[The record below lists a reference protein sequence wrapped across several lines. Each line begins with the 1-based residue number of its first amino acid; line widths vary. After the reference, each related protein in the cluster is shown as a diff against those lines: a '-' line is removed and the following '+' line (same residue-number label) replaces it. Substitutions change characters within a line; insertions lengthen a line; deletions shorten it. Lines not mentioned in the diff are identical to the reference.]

1 MARRTLLIT
10 YIAAYLLAVGG
21 IIRTLI
27 RFSDER
33 FWPIAIL
40 LGVYLVLLFSE
51 PVFIR
56 RDRLFTYLYLVVQT
70 TIICAVAFLTP
81 SVDFW
86 AALFCPLVVQA
97 MHNFPQRTGFLITGI
112 FTVVMSVFI
121 LLGLDPEVG
130 LPLIFVYAVVY
141 FLLAAFIAIIR
152 EAEAARRESQQRQTE
167 LQSAHRQLQSYI
179 ARAEQLAV
187 LQERNRLA
195 HELHDSVTQ
204 SLYSLTLF
212 TEAARHMAEEIGQ
225 ESLEQYIQQIGIM
238 GQQALKEM
246 RLLIYEL
253 RPPELER
260 EGLVHALRKRLEAVE
275 GRAGVEARLM
285 ADEFVKLPRDV
296 EQELY
301 RIAQEALNNA
311 LKHAAAD
318 SVIVYLHQSNG
329 SLEMEIVD
337 DGVGFNPEVI
347 PDRGGM
353 GMKSIRDRAEGIDGS
368 VFILSQPGEGTS
380 VKVTVQLKTIQDRGS
395 ETVPKS

>member
-27 RFSDER
+27 RFSDDR

-56 RDRLFTYLYLVVQT
+56 RDRLFTYLYLFVQT

-86 AALFCPLVVQA
+86 AVLFCPLVVQA

-112 FTVVMSVFI
+112 FTVVMSIFI

-152 EAEAARRESQQRQTE
+152 EAEAARRESQQQQAD
-167 LQSAHRQLQSYI
+167 LQAAHRQLQTYT

-195 HELHDSVTQ
+195 RELHDSVTQ
-204 SLYSLTLF
+204 SLFGVNMYADAAEHFLASEEVDAAADNLTKLRR
-212 TEAARHMAEEIGQ
+212 TARDALGQ
-225 ESLEQYIQQIGIM
+225 
-238 GQQALKEM
+238 M
-246 RLLIYEL
+246 RLLIYRL
-253 RPPELER
+253 RPPILEE
-260 EGLVHALRKRLEAVE
+260 EGLAAAL
-275 GRAGVEARLM
+275 EARLETVETR
-285 ADEFVKLPRDV
+285 AGLKTKLELTGMEELPKDV
-296 EQELY
+296 ENELY
-301 RIAQEALNNA
+301 SIAIEALNNT
-311 LKHAAAD
+311 LKHANAERV
-318 SVIVYLHQSNG
+318 SV
-329 SLEMEIVD
+329 SLSQKDGTFNMEIAD
-337 DGVGFNPEVI
+337 DGSGFDLDSAQESGGLGL
-347 PDRGGM
+347 RGMQERVAQLG
-353 GMKSIRDRAEGIDGS
+353 GHFKIE
-368 VFILSQPGEGTS
+368 SQPGQGTRIY
-380 VKVTVQLKTIQDRGS
+380 VTVDINQ
-395 ETVPKS
+395 